1 MDSGQRSSGEAQG
14 PDATS
19 GKDGKLATLFT
30 PRIAE
35 RITRLGTETAFAV
48 SAEAAAFGAE
58 GHTIYPF
65 HLGDLNIPTPSNVV
79 EASFKAIRDGK
90 TGYCPNAGIPQLR
103 AALASDINASHGLS
117 YSAENVAIQPGG
129 KPVIGKFMLALM
141 NPGDEVLYPNPGYP
155 IYESQIE
162 FHGGVA
168 VPYGYL
174 EAEHGF
180 VIDLEALEAAIT
192 PRTRLL
198 VLNDLQNPM
207 GAECSVAERERL
219 AELVLRHDLTV
230 LCDEAYFD
238 IRYEGASAS
247 LASLPGMVERSVIL
261 YTFSKKFA
269 MTGWR
274 LGAAIGPREVIEV
287 IAKLNTNDES
297 CPNHFIQYG
306 AVEGLTGDDSGPR
319 QILSILKDRRD
330 AAVRILNESPGI
342 RCYRPNA
349 TFYLFPNVTTAMANM
364 GFTEVEDFRRA
375 VLHETGVSVCSRVH
389 FGRPQPGEA
398 EQYVRLAYS
407 GIDTPQIVEGLGL
420 LKAYLQGGKS
430 HA

>member
-1 MDSGQRSSGEAQG
+1 MDSGQRPSDRVRG
-14 PDATS
+14 ATALV
-19 GKDGKLATLFT
+19 G

-35 RITRLGTETAFAV
+35 RIARLGTETAFAV
-48 SAEAAAFGAE
+48 SAEAAAFAAQ
-58 GHTIYPF
+58 GHHVYPF
-65 HLGDLNIPTPSNVV
+65 HLGDLNIPTPNNVV
-79 EASFKAIRDGK
+79 EASFKAIREGK
-90 TGYCPNAGIPQLR
+90 TGYCPNAGIPELR
-103 AALASDINASHGLS
+103 SAVAADISASHGLS
-117 YSAENVAIQPGG
+117 YAAENVAIEMGG

-168 VPYGYL
+168 VPYSYL
-174 EAEHGF
+174 EGEHGF
-180 VIDLEALEAAIT
+180 VIDLDALEAAIT
-192 PRTRLL
+192 PQTRLL

-207 GAECSVAERERL
+207 GAECSADELEHL

-238 IRYEGASAS
+238 IRYSGASMS
-247 LASLPGMVERSVIL
+247 LASLPGMAERSVIL

-306 AVEGLTGDDSGPR
+306 ALEGLTGDQSGPR
-319 QILSILKDRRD
+319 RIISVLRERRD
-330 AAVRILNESPGI
+330 AAARILNETPGI
-342 RCYRPNA
+342 SCYTPNV
-349 TFYLFPNVTTAMANM
+349 TFYLFPNVTRAMANKA
-364 GFTEVEDFRRA
+364 FTNVEDFRRA
-375 VLHETGVSVCSRVH
+375 VLHETGVSACSRVH
-389 FGRPQPGEA
+389 FSRPQPGEA
-398 EQYVRLAYS
+398 EQYLRLAYS
-407 GIDTPQIVEGLGL
+407 GIDTEQIVEGLGL
-420 LKAYLQGGKS
+420 LKAYLAGGRS
-430 HA
+430 DV